1 MLVPE
6 WVVWGTCLGK
16 YPFVNPIIFIYTTGS
31 YNVSERIQCFEQSDR
46 LLSHYYGTMLTRNC
60 PRWWYTIE
68 STTSKHLISQFKMA
82 IEGALA
88 SKKSA
93 RATMRAR
100 SAKQRFPI
108 AQWQEDLSIMQDTAI
123 RLSQKAAFKQRDKIA
138 RYSGTVSGVS
148 TPSRIFRGQWSMP
161 STAPHS
167 TLPSALPSVTTTRAT
182 SPVREAKN
190 GPLSLGLRFGP
201 GHVPARDIRKRN
213 RLSKSRAGSRT
224 RSIGP
229 RSGRSTSAAN
239 TAANTATN
247 TAANSRAGSR
257 ASSPVGIGR
266 FRRRSRSR
274 VQEDRTLS
282 MTEHAPD
289 MPPLPEDVMPEGSR
303 KVSRFTEGGHG
314 DLITDPN
321 NHPSQGNITRFDF
334 GNLDGNS
341 VPRQFTSGSNTP
353 FGARTPGANS
363 TRRNSMS
370 GDEYETD
377 LTDVDERNVDEY
389 ILSPEE
395 RESSRR
401 DRRLARLKLTFAA
414 HQAGHAPDGGASL
427 QIPTLASRP
436 TSPGSTSSSSSSPP
450 GTPRPEHLL
459 IESGSGSS
467 SSGNPDEPPLA
478 PSANYLSLGSV
489 LQGKKDYKLQSVE
502 PFFTD
507 PTGLYY
513 NAFDKKLEKLNGKT
527 SEGPLCIE
535 DYLTSSEKDWF
546 NRFRN
551 VKMGK
556 SAAASPA
563 SSVFRLPL
571 IHERMVPSAAT
582 STVELEHFDAHNNAH
597 EQYLLNDDYKP
608 PTRIKK
614 LLLRRIGEWPLY
626 SFLLAFVSQT
636 FYFPN
641 DLRLIFTTRV
651 KSSRRIPIKSLYSQA
666 RSARQQRSST
676 SLPLYTLP
684 PQSFGGLCSAH
695 ASPSTFL
702 LRHLPSM
709 G

>member
-6 WVVWGTCLGK
+6 WVVWETCLGK
-16 YPFVNPIIFIYTTGS
+16 YPVLYPIYLIYALRS
-31 YNVSERIQCFEQSDR
+31 YIISESIRCFEKMNR
-46 LLSHYYGTMLTRNC
+46 LLSLYYGTILTRSP

-88 SKKSA
+88 SKRSV

-123 RLSQKAAFKQRDKIA
+123 RLNQKAAFKQRDKIA
-138 RYSGTVSGVS
+138 RYSGTVSGLS
-148 TPSRIFRGQWSMP
+148 TPSRILRGQWSMP

-167 TLPSALPSVTTTRAT
+167 ALPSGTTTRAT

-201 GHVPARDIRKRN
+201 GHAPTREVRKRN

-224 RSIGP
+224 PSIGP
-229 RSGRSTSAAN
+229 RSGRNTS
-239 TAANTATN
+239 ANTATN
-247 TAANSRAGSR
+247 TAANTAANSRVGSR
-257 ASSPVGIGR
+257 ASSPVGMGR

-274 VQEDRTLS
+274 VRVPDDYTLS
-282 MTEHAPD
+282 MIEHAPD
-289 MPPLPEDVMPEGSR
+289 MPPLPENVTPGGSR
-303 KVSRFTEGGHG
+303 KVSRFTEGAHG
-314 DLITDPN
+314 DNMMDPN
-321 NHPSQGNITRFDF
+321 NQPSQGNITRFDF
-334 GNLDGNS
+334 GIPGGNS
-341 VPRQFTSGSNTP
+341 APPRQIASASNTP
-353 FGARTPGANS
+353 YGARTPRASS

-377 LTDVDERNVDEY
+377 LTDVGEGNVDEY
-389 ILSPEE
+389 IMSPEE

-401 DRRLARLKLTFAA
+401 DHRLARLKLSLAA
-414 HQAGHAPDGGASL
+414 HQAGHAPDGGASS
-427 QIPTLASRP
+427 QIPTLVSRP
-436 TSPGSTSSSSSSPP
+436 TSPGSTSSSGSSPP
-450 GTPRPEHLL
+450 GTPRLEQSL

-513 NAFDKKLEKLNGKT
+513 NAFEKKLETLNGKS

-546 NRFRN
+546 SRFRN

-571 IHERMVPSAAT
+571 INERMVPSAIT
-582 STVELEHFDAHNNAH
+582 STVELEHLDAHNNAH

-636 FYFPN
+636 FYSSN
-641 DLRLIFTTRV
+641 ELVLTYITRV
-651 KSSRRIPIKSLYSQA
+651 KSSRRIPIRSLYSQV
-666 RSARQQRSST
+666 RSVRQQRSST
-676 SLPLYTLP
+676 SSPPYTLF
-684 PQSFGGLCSAH
+684 PQSFGGHCSAP
-695 ASPSTFL
+695 ASPSMSL
-702 LRHLPSM
+702 LHHLPFM

>member
-1 MLVPE
+1 
-6 WVVWGTCLGK
+6 
-16 YPFVNPIIFIYTTGS
+16 
-31 YNVSERIQCFEQSDR
+31 
-46 LLSHYYGTMLTRNC
+46 
-60 PRWWYTIE
+60 
-68 STTSKHLISQFKMA
+68 MA

-88 SKKSA
+88 SKTSV

-108 AQWQEDLSIMQDTAI
+108 AQWQEDLSIMQETAI

-148 TPSRIFRGQWSMP
+148 TPSRIFRGQWNMP
-161 STAPHS
+161 NTATHS
-167 TLPSALPSVTTTRAT
+167 TTPSALPSGTTTRAT
-182 SPVREAKN
+182 SPVREPKS

-201 GHVPARDIRKRN
+201 GHVPAREIRKRN

-224 RSIGP
+224 PSIAP
-229 RSGRSTSAAN
+229 RSGRSTSAN
-239 TAANTATN
+239 TAANAATN
-247 TAANSRAGSR
+247 TAANSRVGSR
-257 ASSPVGIGR
+257 ASSPAGMGR

-274 VQEDRTLS
+274 VPDDQTLS

-289 MPPLPEDVMPEGSR
+289 MPPLPEDMSPAWTDR
-303 KVSRFTEGGHG
+303 ASRFTEGAHV
-314 DLITDPN
+314 DSSSRMDPN
-321 NHPSQGNITRFDF
+321 NFFSQGDIQRFDF
-334 GNLDGNS
+334 GNPDGNS
-341 VPRQFTSGSNTP
+341 QPRQVMSGSNTP
-353 FGARTPGANS
+353 YGARTPGANS

-370 GDEYETD
+370 GDDYETD
-377 LTDVDERNVDEY
+377 MTDVDERTVDEY

-395 RESSRR
+395 QESSRR
-401 DRRLARLKLTFAA
+401 DRRLARLRSSFAA
-414 HQAGHAPDGGASL
+414 HQAGHASEGEPPL
-427 QIPTLASRP
+427 QIPALASRP

-450 GTPRPEHLL
+450 GTPRPEQPLF
-459 IESGSGSS
+459 EATSGSS
-467 SSGNPDEPPLA
+467 SSGNPEEAALT
-478 PSANYLSLGSV
+478 PSTNYLSLGSV

-513 NAFDKKLEKLNGKT
+513 NAFKKKLEKLNGKS

-556 SAAASPA
+556 SAADSPA

-571 IHERMVPSAAT
+571 INERMVPSAIN

-597 EQYLLNDDYKP
+597 EQYLLNDDYTP
-608 PTRIKK
+608 PTRMKK
-614 LLLRRIGEWPLY
+614 FLLRRIGEWPLY
-626 SFLLAFVSQT
+626 SFLLAFVSQI
-636 FYFPN
+636 FYSPSE
-641 DLRLIFTTRV
+641 LRLIWMTRV
-651 KSSRRIPIKSLYSQA
+651 KSSRRTLIKSPYSRE
-666 RSARQQRSST
+666 RSVKQQRSST
-676 SLPLYTLP
+676 SSPPYTLP

-702 LRHLPSM
+702 PPHLPCMDWPSSS
-709 G
+709 

>member
-1 MLVPE
+1 
-6 WVVWGTCLGK
+6 
-16 YPFVNPIIFIYTTGS
+16 
-31 YNVSERIQCFEQSDR
+31 
-46 LLSHYYGTMLTRNC
+46 
-60 PRWWYTIE
+60 
-68 STTSKHLISQFKMA
+68 MA

-88 SKKSA
+88 SKQSV

-108 AQWQEDLSIMQDTAI
+108 AQWQEDLSIMQETAI
-123 RLSQKAAFKQRDKIA
+123 RLNQKAAFKQRDKIA

-148 TPSRIFRGQWSMP
+148 TPSRIFRGQWSIPNTATQSTFP
-161 STAPHS
+161 SG
-167 TLPSALPSVTTTRAT
+167 TTTRAT
-182 SPVREAKN
+182 SPVREARS
-190 GPLSLGLRFGP
+190 GPLSLGLRLGP
-201 GHVPARDIRKRN
+201 GHVPTRDIRKRN

-224 RSIGP
+224 PSIGP
-229 RSGRSTSAAN
+229 RSGRSTSTN
-239 TAANTATN
+239 TAANTSAN
-247 TAANSRAGSR
+247 TAANSRVGSR
-257 ASSPVGIGR
+257 ASSPVGMGR

-274 VQEDRTLS
+274 VADDHTLS
-282 MTEHAPD
+282 TTEHAPD
-289 MPPLPEDVMPEGSR
+289 MPPLPEDVTSAGGRRM
-303 KVSRFTEGGHG
+303 SRFTEGAHE
-314 DLITDPN
+314 DIMTDPN
-321 NHPSQGNITRFDF
+321 DQPSQGDVQRFDF
-334 GNLDGNS
+334 GNPAGNS
-341 VPRQFTSGSNTP
+341 APRQITSGSNTP
-353 FGARTPGANS
+353 RGARTPRANS

-370 GDEYETD
+370 GDDYETD
-377 LTDVDERNVDEY
+377 LTDVDERTVDEY

-395 RESSRR
+395 QESSRR
-401 DRRLARLKLTFAA
+401 DRRLARLKSSFAA

-427 QIPTLASRP
+427 QIPTLVSRP
-436 TSPGSTSSSSSSPP
+436 ASLGSTDSSGSSPP
-450 GTPRPEHLL
+450 GTPRPEQAL
-459 IESGSGSS
+459 IESVSGSS
-467 SSGNPDEPPLA
+467 SSGNLDEAPLA

-513 NAFDKKLEKLNGKT
+513 NAFEKKLEKLNGKS

-571 IHERMVPSAAT
+571 INERMVPSAAT

-626 SFLLAFVSQT
+626 SFVLAFVSQT
-636 FYFPN
+636 FCSLN
-641 DLRLIFTTRV
+641 KLGLISTTRV
-651 KSSRRIPIKSLYSQA
+651 KSSQRIPIRSLYSQV
-666 RSARQQRSST
+666 RSVRQQRSST
-676 SLPLYTLP
+676 SSPPYILP
-684 PQSFGGLCSAH
+684 PQSFGGYCSAH
-695 ASPSTFL
+695 ANPSMCL
-702 LRHLPSM
+702 LRHLPSTA
-709 G
+709 

>member
-1 MLVPE
+1 MRKHPKPE
-6 WVVWGTCLGK
+6 HISRPPELCDGV
-16 YPFVNPIIFIYTTGS
+16 I
-31 YNVSERIQCFEQSDR
+31 
-46 LLSHYYGTMLTRNC
+46 LTISR

-88 SKKSA
+88 SKKSV

-138 RYSGTVSGVS
+138 HYSGTVSGVS

-161 STAPHS
+161 TTAPHS
-167 TLPSALPSVTTTRAT
+167 ALASALPSEPTTRAT
-182 SPVREAKN
+182 SPVREAKS
-190 GPLSLGLRFGP
+190 GPLSLGLRYGP
-201 GHVPARDIRKRN
+201 GHVPARDTRKRN
-213 RLSKSRAGSRT
+213 RLSKSRPGSRT
-224 RSIGP
+224 PSIGP
-229 RSGRSTSAAN
+229 RSGRSTSAN
-239 TAANTATN
+239 TATNTATN

-257 ASSPVGIGR
+257 ASSPAGVG
-266 FRRRSRSR
+266 FFKRRSRSR
-274 VQEDRTLS
+274 IPDDYALS
-282 MTEHAPD
+282 MTENAPD
-289 MPPLPEDVMPEGSR
+289 MPPLPENMMSASTR
-303 KVSRFTEGGHG
+303 KVSQLGEDTQGGVMIDPSSEPRQG
-314 DLITDPN
+314 DI
-321 NHPSQGNITRFDF
+321 QRFDF
-334 GNLDGNS
+334 GNPDGS
-341 VPRQFTSGSNTP
+341 RAQRRIRSGSETP
-353 FGARTPGANS
+353 YGARTPRPSS
-363 TRRNSMS
+363 TRRNSVS

-377 LTDVDERNVDEY
+377 VDERTVEEY
-389 ILSPEE
+389 ILSPEQQ
-395 RESSRR
+395 ESSRR
-401 DRRLARLKLTFAA
+401 DRRLARLKLSLAA
-414 HQAGHAPDGGASL
+414 HQAEHAPDGGASL
-427 QIPTLASRP
+427 HLPALTSRP
-436 TSPGSTSSSSSSPP
+436 TTPGSTSSSSSSRP
-450 GTPRPEHLL
+450 GSPRPEQNLV
-459 IESGSGSS
+459 ESGSGSS
-467 SSGNPDEPPLA
+467 FSGSPEEPPLA

-513 NAFDKKLEKLNGKT
+513 NAFEKKLEKLNGKS

-571 IHERMVPSAAT
+571 INERMVPSAAA
-582 STVELEHFDAHNNAH
+582 STMELEHFDAHNNAH

-626 SFLLAFVSQT
+626 SFLLAFVSRC
-636 FYFPN
+636 FYSSHE
-641 DLRLIFTTRV
+641 LGLILTTRV
-651 KSSRRIPIKSLYSQA
+651 KLSRRTPIKSRYSQA
-666 RSARQQRSST
+666 RSVRQQKNFTSSPP
-676 SLPLYTLP
+676 STLP
-684 PQSFGGLCSAH
+684 PQFCGGLYSVRANLC
-695 ASPSTFL
+695 TFL

>member
-1 MLVPE
+1 MN
-6 WVVWGTCLGK
+6 CLPSLYHGIVLTK
-16 YPFVNPIIFIYTTGS
+16 S
-31 YNVSERIQCFEQSDR
+31 R
-46 LLSHYYGTMLTRNC
+46 L
-60 PRWWYTIE
+60 RWWYTIE

-88 SKKSA
+88 SKQGV

-108 AQWQEDLSIMQDTAI
+108 AQWQEDLSIMQETAI
-123 RLSQKAAFKQRDKIA
+123 RLNQKAAFKQRDKIA

-148 TPSRIFRGQWSMP
+148 TPSRIFRGQWTMP
-161 STAPHS
+161 STAPHSTFHS
-167 TLPSALPSVTTTRAT
+167 TLPSALPSGTTTRAT
-182 SPVREAKN
+182 SPVREAKS
-190 GPLSLGLRFGP
+190 GPLSLGLKFGP
-201 GHVPARDIRKRN
+201 GHVPAREIRKRN

-224 RSIGP
+224 PSIGP
-229 RSGRSTSAAN
+229 RSGRSTAAN
-239 TAANTATN
+239 TAGNTTTN
-247 TAANSRAGSR
+247 TAANSQVGSR
-257 ASSPVGIGR
+257 NSSPMGMGR

-274 VQEDRTLS
+274 ITDDQALS

-289 MPPLPEDVMPEGSR
+289 MPPLPEDATPGGNR
-303 KVSRFTEGGHG
+303 KVSRFTESVYG
-314 DLITDPN
+314 DATSSPN
-321 NHPSQGNITRFDF
+321 NQPIQGNIQRFDF
-334 GNLDGNS
+334 GNPVGNS
-341 VPRQFTSGSNTP
+341 APHQFTSDSNTP
-353 FGARTPGANS
+353 YGARTPRANS

-370 GDEYETD
+370 GDDYETD

-401 DRRLARLKLTFAA
+401 DRRLARLRS
-414 HQAGHAPDGGASL
+414 SL
-427 QIPTLASRP
+427 QIPALAFQSS
-436 TSPGSTSSSSSSPP
+436 SPDSTSSSSSSPP
-450 GTPRPEHLL
+450 GTPRPEQNLL
-459 IESGSGSS
+459 ESGSGSS
-467 SSGNPDEPPLA
+467 SSGNPEEPPLA

-513 NAFDKKLEKLNGKT
+513 NAFQKKLENLSGKS
-527 SEGPLCIE
+527 SEGSLCIE

-571 IHERMVPSAAT
+571 INERMVTSAAT
-582 STVELEHFDAHNNAH
+582 STVELEHLDAHNNAH

-614 LLLRRIGEWPLY
+614 LLLRRVGEWPLY

-636 FYFPN
+636 FSPN
-641 DLRLIFTTRV
+641 ELGLIFTNRV
-651 KSSRRIPIKSLYSQA
+651 K
-666 RSARQQRSST
+666 
-676 SLPLYTLP
+676 
-684 PQSFGGLCSAH
+684 
-695 ASPSTFL
+695 
-702 LRHLPSM
+702 
-709 G
+709 

>member
-1 MLVPE
+1 
-6 WVVWGTCLGK
+6 
-16 YPFVNPIIFIYTTGS
+16 
-31 YNVSERIQCFEQSDR
+31 
-46 LLSHYYGTMLTRNC
+46 
-60 PRWWYTIE
+60 
-68 STTSKHLISQFKMA
+68 MA
-82 IEGALA
+82 IESALA
-88 SKKSA
+88 SKKSV

-123 RLSQKAAFKQRDKIA
+123 RLNQKAAFKQRDKIA

-167 TLPSALPSVTTTRAT
+167 TLPSALPSGTTTRAT
-182 SPVREAKN
+182 SPVREAKS

-201 GHVPARDIRKRN
+201 GHVPAREVRKRN

-224 RSIGP
+224 PSIGP
-229 RSGRSTSAAN
+229 RSGRSTSAN

-247 TAANSRAGSR
+247 TAANSRVGSR
-257 ASSPVGIGR
+257 ASSPVGMGR

-274 VQEDRTLS
+274 VREDQTQAI
-282 MTEHAPD
+282 TEHAPD
-289 MPPLPEDVMPEGSR
+289 MPSLPEHVAPAGSR
-303 KVSRFTEGGHG
+303 GVSQFTEGTYGHT
-314 DLITDPN
+314 ITDLN
-321 NHPSQGNITRFDF
+321 YQPSQGDIQRFDF
-334 GNLDGNS
+334 GNPDGFS
-341 VPRQFTSGSNTP
+341 SPRQIMSGSNTP
-353 FGARTPGANS
+353 RGARTPRASS
-363 TRRNSMS
+363 TRRNSIS
-370 GDEYETD
+370 GDDYETD
-377 LTDVDERNVDEY
+377 LTDVDEY
-389 ILSPEE
+389 ILSPEQ

-401 DRRLARLKLTFAA
+401 DRRLARLKLSLAA
-414 HQAGHAPDGGASL
+414 HQAGHTSDGVDSL
-427 QIPTLASRP
+427 QIPTLVSRP
-436 TSPGSTSSSSSSPP
+436 ASTGSTSSSSSSPP
-450 GTPRPEHLL
+450 GTPRPEQSL

-467 SSGNPDEPPLA
+467 TSGNPEESPLA

-513 NAFDKKLEKLNGKT
+513 NAFEKKLEKLNGKS

-563 SSVFRLPL
+563 SSAFRLPL
-571 IHERMVPSAAT
+571 INERMIPSAVN

-626 SFLLAFVSQT
+626 SFLLAFVSQILT
-636 FYFPN
+636 LDMNFY
-641 DLRLIFTTRV
+641 
-651 KSSRRIPIKSLYSQA
+651 
-666 RSARQQRSST
+666 
-676 SLPLYTLP
+676 
-684 PQSFGGLCSAH
+684 
-695 ASPSTFL
+695 
-702 LRHLPSM
+702 
-709 G
+709 

>member
-1 MLVPE
+1 
-6 WVVWGTCLGK
+6 
-16 YPFVNPIIFIYTTGS
+16 
-31 YNVSERIQCFEQSDR
+31 
-46 LLSHYYGTMLTRNC
+46 
-60 PRWWYTIE
+60 
-68 STTSKHLISQFKMA
+68 MA
-82 IEGALA
+82 IESALA
-88 SKKSA
+88 SKTKV

-108 AQWQEDLSIMQDTAI
+108 AQWQEDLSIMQETAI
-123 RLSQKAAFKQRDKIA
+123 RLNQKAAFKQRDKIA

-148 TPSRIFRGQWSMP
+148 TPSRILRGQWSMP
-161 STAPHS
+161 TTAPHS
-167 TLPSALPSVTTTRAT
+167 TLPSTLPSALPSGTTTRAT
-182 SPVREAKN
+182 SPVREAKS

-201 GHVPARDIRKRN
+201 GHVPTRDVRKRN

-224 RSIGP
+224 PSIGP
-229 RSGRSTSAAN
+229 LSGRSTSAN

-247 TAANSRAGSR
+247 TAANSRA
-257 ASSPVGIGR
+257 SSPVGMGR

-274 VQEDRTLS
+274 VPEDRTLM

-289 MPPLPEDVMPEGSR
+289 MPPVPEGEMSAGNR
-303 KVSRFTEGGHG
+303 RMSRFTEGTHG
-314 DLITDPN
+314 DIVADPN
-321 NHPSQGNITRFDF
+321 NQPRQGDIQRFDF
-334 GNLDGNS
+334 GNPDGNS
-341 VPRQFTSGSNTP
+341 ARRQITSGSNTP
-353 FGARTPGANS
+353 YGARTPRASS

-370 GDEYETD
+370 GDDYETD
-377 LTDVDERNVDEY
+377 LTDVDERTVDEY

-414 HQAGHAPDGGASL
+414 HQAGHAPGGGDSL
-427 QIPTLASRP
+427 QIPSLASRP

-450 GTPRPEHLL
+450 GTPQPERMI

-467 SSGNPDEPPLA
+467 SSGNPEEPPLA

-513 NAFDKKLEKLNGKT
+513 NAFEKKLEKLNGKS

-571 IHERMVPSAAT
+571 INERMVPSAVN
-582 STVELEHFDAHNNAH
+582 STVELEHLDAHNNAH

-626 SFLLAFVSQT
+626 SFMLAFVSQT
-636 FYFPN
+636 FYFSERLEA
-641 DLRLIFTTRV
+641 DLCNQGQIIAANSYQITLLTGEVGQAAEKLYIIASIYLASSILWWTLFRTC
-651 KSSRRIPIKSLYSQA
+651 KSVYVLATPFAFY
-666 RSARQQRSST
+666 
-676 SLPLYTLP
+676 
-684 PQSFGGLCSAH
+684 GLAF
-695 ASPSTFL
+695 FL
-702 LRHLPSM
+702 LGLAPYATTTVSRGWVQNVATAFYAMASSSGAFFFSLNFGSEGPSLSPVPQPFPS
-709 G
+709 

>member
-1 MLVPE
+1 
-6 WVVWGTCLGK
+6 
-16 YPFVNPIIFIYTTGS
+16 
-31 YNVSERIQCFEQSDR
+31 
-46 LLSHYYGTMLTRNC
+46 
-60 PRWWYTIE
+60 
-68 STTSKHLISQFKMA
+68 MA

-88 SKKSA
+88 SKKSV

-167 TLPSALPSVTTTRAT
+167 TLPSALPSGTTTRAT

-224 RSIGP
+224 PSIGP
-229 RSGRSTSAAN
+229 RSGRSTSAN

-247 TAANSRAGSR
+247 TAANSRVGSR
-257 ASSPVGIGR
+257 ASSPAGMGR

-274 VQEDRTLS
+274 AQEDQTLS

-289 MPPLPEDVMPEGSR
+289 MPPLPEDVAPTGSR
-303 KVSRFTEGGHG
+303 GVSRFTEGTYGHIMTDSNSLPRQG
-314 DLITDPN
+314 DI
-321 NHPSQGNITRFDF
+321 QRFDF
-334 GNLDGNS
+334 GNPDGNNA
-341 VPRQFTSGSNTP
+341 PRQIMSGSNTP
-353 FGARTPGANS
+353 YGARTPRANS

-370 GDEYETD
+370 GDDYETD
-377 LTDVDERNVDEY
+377 LTDVDERTTDEY

-395 RESSRR
+395 RETSRR
-401 DRRLARLKLTFAA
+401 DRRLARLKLSFAA

-450 GTPRPEHLL
+450 GTPRPEQLL

-467 SSGNPDEPPLA
+467 SSGIPEEPPLA

-513 NAFDKKLEKLNGKT
+513 NAFEKKLEKLNGKS

-571 IHERMVPSAAT
+571 INEKMVPSAVN

-597 EQYLLNDDYKP
+597 EQYLLNDDYQP

-626 SFLLAFVSQT
+626 SFLLAFVSST
-636 FYFPN
+636 STLPM
-641 DLRLIFTTRV
+641 
-651 KSSRRIPIKSLYSQA
+651 SLY
-666 RSARQQRSST
+666 
-676 SLPLYTLP
+676 
-684 PQSFGGLCSAH
+684 
-695 ASPSTFL
+695 
-702 LRHLPSM
+702 
-709 G
+709 